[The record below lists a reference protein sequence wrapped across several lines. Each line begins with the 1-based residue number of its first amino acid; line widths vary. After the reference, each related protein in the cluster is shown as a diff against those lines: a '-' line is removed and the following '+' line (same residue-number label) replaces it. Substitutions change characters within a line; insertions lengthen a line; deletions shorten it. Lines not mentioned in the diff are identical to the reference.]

1 MSNPPQATLPQLNTK
16 QRQLQQLQEEA
27 ARIEAFMGNLQH
39 QARELAQLNT
49 SAREAQNKRLAQQ
62 SGMTIPQQI
71 QKYRKELEEITD
83 QMMEVRDAIVQLSYS
98 QIQSNSS
105 ASLIW

>member
-16 QRQLQQLQEEA
+16 QRQLQQLQQEA

-39 QARELAQLNT
+39 QAQELAQLNT

-62 SGMTIPQQI
+62 NTKIL
-71 QKYRKELEEITD
+71 KKKLKEITD

-98 QIQSNSS
+98 QVQYNSS
-105 ASLIW
+105 ASLI